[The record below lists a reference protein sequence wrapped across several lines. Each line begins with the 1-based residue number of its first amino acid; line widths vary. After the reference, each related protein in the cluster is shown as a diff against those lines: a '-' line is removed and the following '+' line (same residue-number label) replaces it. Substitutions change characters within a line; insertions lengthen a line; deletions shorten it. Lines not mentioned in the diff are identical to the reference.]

1 MLTLII
7 FLTSFIMML
16 IGSMCFTICFIFW
29 IIRKVVE
36 WIEEEVC

>member
-1 MLTLII
+1 MLTLMI

-16 IGSMCFTICFIFW
+16 ISSMYFTICFILW